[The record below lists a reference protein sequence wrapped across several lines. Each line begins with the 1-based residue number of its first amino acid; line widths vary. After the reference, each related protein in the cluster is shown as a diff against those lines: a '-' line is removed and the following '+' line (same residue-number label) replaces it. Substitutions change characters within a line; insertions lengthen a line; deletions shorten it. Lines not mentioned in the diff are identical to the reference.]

1 MSARQ
6 TARIMESQ
14 QFPDSQKEPLGLN
27 QQAWI
32 DEKYGKAFFRDAQP
46 LVQACVCKLPEQSRT
61 Q

>member
-1 MSARQ
+1 M
-6 TARIMESQ
+6 INQ
-14 QFPDSQKEPLGLN
+14 QFPDSQKEPLGVN
-27 QQAWI
+27 QQTWI